1 MPTSD
6 MFIPGLL
13 AGRRAL
19 VTGGGT
25 GLGLAIAREFGRLGA
40 ALTIAA
46 RNLERLE
53 AAAAELRAAG
63 AAARAHA
70 VNIRKED
77 EVAALFERLAA
88 DGNLPDILV
97 NNAGGQFA
105 AEPLDITPNG
115 FRAVVDL
122 NLQGTWHM
130 TRAFA
135 ERLIAAGRPGAI
147 VNIVLSTQSGSAM
160 MMHSA
165 AARAGVENMTRSL
178 AFAWGPKGITVN
190 AIAPGTIDTEALDQ
204 YGRTEMEEW
213 GRRLPVPR
221 MGTPEE
227 VAWATAFL
235 CSPAGRYI
243 TGTTIIVDGGQHL
256 MGLDR

>member
-1 MPTSD
+1 MPASD
-6 MFIPGLL
+6 IFAPGLL
-13 AGRRAL
+13 AGRHAL

-25 GLGLAIAREFGRLGA
+25 GIGFAIAQELARLGA
-40 ALTIAA
+40 GVTIAA
-46 RNLERLE
+46 RNAERLE
-53 AAAAELRAAG
+53 KAAADLRASG
-63 AAARAHA
+63 AAADART
-70 VNIRKED
+70 VNIRND
-77 EVAALFERLAA
+77 GEVAALFDAMDQA
-88 DGNLPDILV
+88 GTVPDILV

-105 AEPLDITPNG
+105 ADPLAITANG

-122 NLQGTWHM
+122 NLQGTWHV

-135 ERLIAAGRPGAI
+135 ERLVGTGRPGSI
-147 VNIVLSTQSGSAM
+147 VNIVLSTHSGSQM

-165 AARAGVENMTRSL
+165 AARAGVENMTKSL

-190 AIAPGTIDTEALDQ
+190 SVAPGTIDTAALDN
-204 YGRTEMEEW
+204 YGRDVMLAW
-213 GRRLPVPR
+213 GERLPVPR
-221 MGTPEE
+221 IGEADE
-227 VAWATAFL
+227 IAWAVAFL

>member
-1 MPTSD
+1 MPASEI
-6 MFIPGLL
+6 FAPGLL

-25 GLGLAIAREFGRLGA
+25 GIGLAIARELGRLGA
-40 ALTIAA
+40 GVTIAA
-46 RNLERLE
+46 RNLERIE

-63 AAARAHA
+63 AAADAHA

-77 EVAALFERLAA
+77 EVAALFDSLAEA
-88 DGNLPDILV
+88 GVLPDILV

-105 AEPLDITPNG
+105 AEPLAITPNG

-130 TRAFA
+130 IRAFA

-147 VNIVLSTQSGSAM
+147 VNIVLSTQNGSAM

-165 AARAGVENMTRSL
+165 AARAAVENMTKSL
-178 AFAWGPKGITVN
+178 AFVWGPKGITVN
-190 AIAPGTIDTEALDQ
+190 SVAPGTIDTEALDQ
-204 YGRTEMEEW
+204 YGRDEMMAW
-213 GRRLPVPR
+213 GKRLPVPR
-221 MGTPEE
+221 IGGPEE
-227 VAWATAFL
+227 VAWAVVYL
-235 CSPAGRYI
+235 CSPAGRYV
-243 TGTTIIVDGGQHL
+243 TGTTITVDGGQHL